1 MRDQN
6 QCAHQRGSGARSTPH
21 AASTPPSVSFFSLF
35 SCPYKISQQS
45 HELFVGKQ
53 PTVGAGKPAP
63 TSALRS
69 FAYNYFIHPL
79 SPCLLQY
86 APN

>member
-45 HELFVGKQ
+45 HQSG
-53 PTVGAGKPAP
+53 PTGARMNVLKG
-63 TSALRS
+63 
-69 FAYNYFIHPL
+69 IIM
-79 SPCLLQY
+79 LL
-86 APN
+86 